1 MTAALLVRNYQEEKE
16 TMQLKVPAQ
25 AGTLESSD
33 ALILVEPVA
42 AGSGRQIELESN
54 VMRQYGSR
62 IRQQVQKALD
72 RLSVADVRILVKD
85 KGALDA
91 TVQARVE
98 TAIRRAARAI

>member
-1 MTAALLVRNYQEEKE
+1 
-16 TMQLKVPAQ
+16 MQPKVPAQ

-33 ALILVEPVA
+33 ALVLVEPVA

-54 VMRQYGSR
+54 VMLQYGSR
-62 IRQQVQKALD
+62 IRQQVSATLD

-98 TAIRRAARAI
+98 TAIRRSRQAT

>member
-1 MTAALLVRNYQEEKE
+1 
-16 TMQLKVPAQ
+16 MQPKIPAQ

-33 ALILVEPVA
+33 ALVLVEPVA

-54 VMRQYGSR
+54 VMLQYGSR
-62 IRQQVQKALD
+62 IQQQVTMTLD

-98 TAIRRAARAI
+98 TAIRRSRQAP

>member
-1 MTAALLVRNYQEEKE
+1 
-16 TMQLKVPAQ
+16 MQPKVPAQ

-33 ALILVEPVA
+33 ALVLVEPVA

-54 VMRQYGSR
+54 VMLQYGRR
-62 IRQQVQKALD
+62 IRLQVTTTLD
-72 RLSVADVRILVKD
+72 RLSVTDVRILIKD

-98 TAIRRAARAI
+98 TAIRRSRQAT

>member
-1 MTAALLVRNYQEEKE
+1 
-16 TMQLKVPAQ
+16 MQLKTSAQ
-25 AGTLESSD
+25 AGSLESSD
-33 ALILVEPVA
+33 ALVLVEPVA

-62 IRQQVQKALD
+62 IRQQVQNALD

-98 TAIRRAARAI
+98 TAIRRAARSI

>member
-1 MTAALLVRNYQEEKE
+1 
-16 TMQLKVPAQ
+16 MQPKVPAQ

-33 ALILVEPVA
+33 ALVLVEPVA

-54 VMRQYGSR
+54 VMLQYGSR
-62 IRQQVQKALD
+62 IRQQVTTTLD

-98 TAIRRAARAI
+98 TAIRRSRQAL

>member
-1 MTAALLVRNYQEEKE
+1 
-16 TMQLKVPAQ
+16 MQPKVPAQ

-33 ALILVEPVA
+33 ALVLVEPVA

-54 VMRQYGSR
+54 VMLQYGSR
-62 IRQQVQKALD
+62 IRQQVTTTLD

-98 TAIRRAARAI
+98 TAIRRSRHAI

>member
-1 MTAALLVRNYQEEKE
+1 
-16 TMQLKVPAQ
+16 MQPKVPAQ

-33 ALILVEPVA
+33 ALVLVEPVA

-54 VMRQYGSR
+54 VMLQYGSR
-62 IRQQVQKALD
+62 IRQQISTTLD

-98 TAIRRAARAI
+98 TAIRRSRQAT

>member
-1 MTAALLVRNYQEEKE
+1 
-16 TMQLKVPAQ
+16 MQPKVPAQ

-33 ALILVEPVA
+33 ALVLVEPVA

-54 VMRQYGSR
+54 VMLQYGSR
-62 IRQQVQKALD
+62 IRQQVTMTLD

-98 TAIRRAARAI
+98 TAIRRSRQAI

>member
-1 MTAALLVRNYQEEKE
+1 
-16 TMQLKVPAQ
+16 MQPKVPAQ

-33 ALILVEPVA
+33 ALVLVEPVA

-54 VMRQYGSR
+54 VMLQYGSR
-62 IRQQVQKALD
+62 IRQQVSATLD

-98 TAIRRAARAI
+98 TAIRRSRQAP

>member
-1 MTAALLVRNYQEEKE
+1 
-16 TMQLKVPAQ
+16 MQLKVPAQ